1 MKIYE
6 IGTGYTP
13 IPAQMGAATEIVVEE
28 LTRSLRNNGE
38 DAEIID
44 IQAGERAPLDL
55 PLSEVKVPAVFTKT
69 DVSLGLV
76 HKLKR
81 VIYSVSLARYL
92 KNLLKSTSEQVVL
105 HFHNQYNLF
114 FALKLIPKRWMK
126 KAIVAYTVHSYIW
139 HGAWDEIAS
148 DIQRRYFQERY
159 CVKHADMVFVLNER
173 TKHNLLAH
181 IGVAADRVR
190 LVDNGVNTDVYYS
203 LTAAERDRIKSNLNL
218 SDKKV
223 FVQVG
228 SVCPRKGQL
237 EALQLL
243 LPLLKQDPNAVF
255 CYAGGLISREY
266 HAAIA
271 DAAAENGVQ
280 DRVIY
285 VGELKPGAAINDVY
299 NAAEAMV
306 FPSKAEGFSLV
317 IIEAMSAGVPVI
329 IPHTLQ
335 FDLADR
341 CLRYNGD
348 REFTELLTTQILNP
362 QIHTTLKQQSR
373 RVAVERYS
381 WNAVAADYAS
391 VFHRMVS
398 AH

>member
-28 LTRSLRNNGE
+28 LTRSLRKNGE
-38 DAEIID
+38 DAAIID
-44 IQAGERAPLDL
+44 MQAGERAPLDL

-81 VIYSVSLARYL
+81 VVYSVCLARYL
-92 KNLLKSTSEQVVL
+92 KKLLKNTSEQVVL

-114 FALKLIPKRWMK
+114 FALKLIPKKWMK
-126 KAIVAYTVHSYIW
+126 KATVAYTVHSYIW
-139 HGAWDEIAS
+139 HGAWNEIAA
-148 DIQRRYFQERY
+148 DIKRRYFQERY
-159 CVKHADMVFVLNER
+159 CVQRADMVFVLNEN
-173 TKHNLLAH
+173 TKHNLLTH
-181 IGVAADRVR
+181 VGVAADRVR
-190 LVDNGVNTDVYYS
+190 LVDNGVNTDVYYPVS
-203 LTAAERDRIKSNLNL
+203 DGEKENIKTKLKVSG
-218 SDKKV
+218 KKV

-243 LPLLKQDPNAVF
+243 LPLLQKDRDAVF
-255 CYAGGLISREY
+255 CYAGGLISEEY
-266 HAAIA
+266 QAAIA
-271 DAAAENGVQ
+271 GCAAANGVQ
-280 DRVIY
+280 EQVIY
-285 VGELKPGAAINDVY
+285 AGELKPGADINDVY
-299 NAAEAMV
+299 NVAQAMV

-317 IIEAMSAGVPVI
+317 IIEAMSAGVPVM

-335 FDLADR
+335 FDLADH
-341 CLRYNGD
+341 CLRYEGEEAFSQ
-348 REFTELLTTQILNP
+348 RLAAEILNP
-362 QIHTTLKQQSR
+362 QAHATLQQEAR

-381 WNAVAADYAS
+381 WNAVAADYAAE
-391 VFHRMVS
+391 FHRMVS